1 MGILDILKGQYG
13 SLAQASKQ
21 GGQQM
26 GLLQQLGLGQT
37 PGINPG
43 ANPAD
48 QQMQDMSGGLAAL
61 GQRLGT
67 WGAGVSAASG
77 PSRLPVDFGQALAG
91 GTQALQ
97 AEDDRMLD
105 KQVKEAQIGKFQ
117 AQSQPDFEQSAQQA
131 LIKRNMGL
139 ELSPQEEATL
149 KAFDAF
155 NMTKQSASTDQ
166 FGNVRMMPRASI
178 LGPQGMPQ
186 SPQGGGQNPDPRRR
200 LQELEAMRN
209 AAGVR

>member
-13 SLAQASKQ
+13 GLAQAAKQ

-26 GLLQQLGLGQT
+26 GLLEQLGLGQT
-37 PGINPG
+37 PSINPAG
-43 ANPAD
+43 E
-48 QQMQDMSGGLAAL
+48 QMQDMSGGLAAL

-77 PSRLPVDFGQALAG
+77 PSRMPVDFGQALAG
-91 GTQALQ
+91 GQQALQ

-105 KQVKEAQIGKFQ
+105 TQVKQAQIGKYQ
-117 AQSQPDFEQSAQQA
+117 AASKPDFEQSAQQA
-131 LIKRNMGL
+131 LIKKNMGL
-139 ELSPQEEATL
+139 PLSPQEEATL
-149 KAFDAF
+149 KSFDAF

-178 LGPQGMPQ
+178 MGPQGA
-186 SPQGGGQNPDPRRR
+186 PQGGGQNPDPRRR
-200 LQELEAMRN
+200 LQELEAMRS